1 MKKNIFLSFLC
12 ILLTACSGPGSRQNN
27 TSSGPQYQTTAPSLL
42 YFKNIRSIN
51 YEQSEQAGTRIEL
64 YRLRQF
70 SQPAK
75 EPLLVPTIANNWL
88 EDEAFIFLEPV
99 DFGQPWARPI
109 TIRWQSRQD
118 SGLYRLQP
126 ANTAKQYELALQ
138 LYESL
143 QAGHQ
148 LNALTADSTWVPVM
162 EDKNNQRYYLTTIR
176 DYLRLTEAL

>member
-1 MKKNIFLSFLC
+1 MKKNILFSTLC
-12 ILLTACSGPGSRQNN
+12 ILLAGCTGPESTKSEASAGSPYR
-27 TSSGPQYQTTAPSLL
+27 TTAPSLL
-42 YFKNIRSIN
+42 YFKNIRSTY
-51 YEQSEQAGTRIEL
+51 YEQSEQPGARIEL

>member
-1 MKKNIFLSFLC
+1 MKKNILFSTLC
-12 ILLTACSGPGSRQNN
+12 ILLAGCTGPESTKSEASAGSPYR
-27 TSSGPQYQTTAPSLL
+27 TTAPSLL
-42 YFKNIRSIN
+42 YFKNIRSTY
-51 YEQSEQAGTRIEL
+51 YEQSEQPGARIEL

-75 EPLLVPTIANNWL
+75 EHVLIPVIANNWL

-99 DFGQPWARPI
+99 DFGQPWAQPL
-109 TIRWQSRQD
+109 TVRWQGEKD

-126 ANTAKQYELALQ
+126 ANVDKQYELALQ

-143 QAGHQ
+143 LAGHQ
-148 LNALTADSTWVPVM
+148 LNALAADSTWAPLM
-162 EDKNNQRYYLTTIR
+162 ESKNTRGYYLTTIR

>member
-1 MKKNIFLSFLC
+1 M
-12 ILLTACSGPGSRQNN
+12 
-27 TSSGPQYQTTAPSLL
+27 L
-42 YFKNIRSIN
+42 YFKNIRSTY
-51 YEQSEQAGTRIEL
+51 YEQSEQPGARIEL

-75 EPLLVPTIANNWL
+75 EHVLIPVIANNWL

-99 DFGQPWARPI
+99 DFGQPWAQPL
-109 TIRWQSRQD
+109 TVRWQGEKD

-126 ANTAKQYELALQ
+126 ANVDKQYELALQ

-143 QAGHQ
+143 LAGHQ
-148 LNALTADSTWVPVM
+148 LNALAADSTWAPLM
-162 EDKNNQRYYLTTIR
+162 ESKNTRGYYLTTIR